1 MNKVRIGIICPS
13 EIAFRRF
20 MPAIEECEEAE
31 YIGISSANAKE
42 WFGEGQAINEEII
55 KSQHEKALEF
65 KNAYGGK
72 VFDSYEELLTSDEV
86 DAIYLPLP
94 PALHYRWA
102 KLALENNKH
111 IFLEKPSTTSAADTK
126 ELVKIATEK
135 ELAMHE
141 NYMFNFH
148 NQIGEIEQ
156 IIESGKL
163 GDIRLYR
170 ISFGFPRRASNDF
183 RYVKALGGGALLDC
197 GGYTIKL
204 ACRLLGST
212 AKITT
217 SNLNYLD
224 EFEVDMFGS
233 ATMVNDDGVTAQIT
247 FGMDNSYKCDLEVWG
262 SKACLTTGRILTA
275 PAGFAPTAAIKSND
289 GEQIIQLSADDT
301 FKKSIKYFCDCVN
314 DINIRKEN
322 YNALVKQAELV
333 DEVRVNGKKTD

>member
-20 MPAIEECEEAE
+20 MPSIAECEEAE
-31 YIGISSANAKE
+31 YIGISSASAKE
-42 WFGEGQAINEEII
+42 WFGEGQEINEDVI

-65 KNAYGGK
+65 QNNYGGK
-72 VFDSYEELLTSDEV
+72 VFNSYEELLTSNEV

-94 PALHYRWA
+94 PALHFKWA
-102 KLALENNKH
+102 KLALENGKH
-111 IFLEKPSTTSAADTK
+111 IFLEKPSTTSADDTK
-126 ELVKIATEK
+126 ELVEIATKK

-148 NQIGEIEQ
+148 SQIDEIES

-163 GDIRLYR
+163 GDVRLYR

-183 RYVKALGGGALLDC
+183 RYVKALGGGALLDA

-204 ACRLLGST
+204 ACRLLGNT

-224 EFEVDMFGS
+224 EFEVDMFGT
-233 ATMVNDDGVTAQIT
+233 ATMVNECGTTAQIS

-275 PAGFAPTAAIKSND
+275 PAEFTPTATIKSND
-289 GEQIIQLSADDT
+289 GEEIIQLSADDT
-301 FKKSIKYFCDCVN
+301 FKKSIQYFCECVN
-314 DINIRKEN
+314 DSNIRIEN
-322 YNALVKQAELV
+322 YKALIKQAELV
-333 DEVRVNGKKTD
+333 DEVKVNG

>member
-20 MPAIEECEEAE
+20 MPAIQECEDAE
-31 YIGISSANAKE
+31 YIGISSASSKE
-42 WFGEGQAINEEII
+42 WFGEGQAINEDVI

-65 KNAYGGK
+65 QNAYGGK
-72 VFDSYEELLTSDEV
+72 VFDSYEELLASDEV

-94 PALHYRWA
+94 PALHFKWA
-102 KLALENNKH
+102 KLALENDKH
-111 IFLEKPSTTSAADTK
+111 IFLEKPSTTSADNTK
-126 ELVKIATEK
+126 ELVEIATKK

-148 NQIGEIEQ
+148 NQIKEIEQ
-156 IIESGKL
+156 IIEGGQL
-163 GDIRLYR
+163 GDVRLYR

-183 RYVKALGGGALLDC
+183 RYVKELGGGALLDC

-204 ACRLLGST
+204 ACRLLGET
-212 AKITT
+212 ARITT

-233 ATMVNDDGVTAQIT
+233 ATMVNDNGVTAQIS

-275 PAGFAPTAAIKSND
+275 PAGFIPTATIKSNE
-289 GEQIIQLSADDT
+289 GEEIVQLSSDDT

-314 DINIRKEN
+314 DANIRLEN
-322 YNALVKQAELV
+322 YKALVKQAELV
-333 DEVRVNGKKTD
+333 DEVKTNGQENN

>member
-20 MPAIEECEEAE
+20 MPSIAECEEAE
-31 YIGISSANAKE
+31 YIGISSASAKE
-42 WFGEGQAINEEII
+42 WFGEGQEINEDVI

-65 KNAYGGK
+65 QNNYGGK
-72 VFDSYEELLTSDEV
+72 VFNSYEELLTSNEV

-94 PALHYRWA
+94 PALHFKWA
-102 KLALENNKH
+102 KLALENGKH
-111 IFLEKPSTTSAADTK
+111 IFLEKPSTTSADDTK
-126 ELVKIATEK
+126 ELVEIATEK

-148 NQIGEIEQ
+148 SQIDEIES

-163 GDIRLYR
+163 GDVRLYR

-183 RYVKALGGGALLDC
+183 RYVKALGGGALLDA

-204 ACRLLGST
+204 ACRLLGNT

-224 EFEVDMFGS
+224 EFEVDMFGT
-233 ATMVNDDGVTAQIT
+233 ATMVNECGTTAQIT

-275 PAGFAPTAAIKSND
+275 PAEFTPIATIKSND
-289 GEQIIQLSADDT
+289 GEEIIQLSADDT
-301 FKKSIKYFCDCVN
+301 FKKSIQYFCECVN
-314 DINIRKEN
+314 DSNIRIEN
-322 YNALVKQAELV
+322 YKALIKQAELV
-333 DEVRVNGKKTD
+333 DEVKVNG

>member
-20 MPAIEECEEAE
+20 MPAIAECEEAE
-31 YIGISSANAKE
+31 YIGISSASAKE
-42 WFGEGQAINEEII
+42 WFGEGQEINEDVI

-65 KNAYGGK
+65 QNNYGGK
-72 VFDSYEELLTSDEV
+72 VFNSYEELLTSNEV

-94 PALHYRWA
+94 PALHFKWA

-111 IFLEKPSTTSAADTK
+111 IFLEKPSTTSADDTK
-126 ELVKIATEK
+126 ELVEIATEK

-148 NQIGEIEQ
+148 SQIDEIES

-163 GDIRLYR
+163 GDVRLYR

-183 RYVKALGGGALLDC
+183 RYVKALGGGALLDA

-204 ACRLLGST
+204 ACRLLGNT

-224 EFEVDMFGS
+224 EFEVDMFGT
-233 ATMVNDDGVTAQIT
+233 ATMVNECGTTAQIT

-275 PAGFAPTAAIKSND
+275 PAEFTPTATIKSND
-289 GEQIIQLSADDT
+289 GEEIIQLSADDT
-301 FKKSIKYFCDCVN
+301 FKKSIQYFCECVN
-314 DINIRKEN
+314 DSNIRIEN
-322 YNALVKQAELV
+322 YKVLIKQAELV
-333 DEVRVNGKKTD
+333 DEVKLNG